1 MGIKNEDDNKSP
13 RKPFIYYYLIVM
25 IVMILFNALMVF
37 PNLLAL
43 LALSGLVAKAARG
56 GDALRK

>member
-1 MGIKNEDDNKSP
+1 M
-13 RKPFIYYYLIVM
+13 RR
-25 IVMILFNALMVF
+25 ALSLLL
-37 PNLLAL
+37 LLAL

>member
-25 IVMILFNALMVF
+25 IVMILFNALMV
-37 PNLLAL
+37 PWIQ
-43 LALSGLVAKAARG
+43 SRTVTVSYTH
-56 GDALRK
+56 LRAHET